1 MATRRSKFAKRSKKH
16 LHHGGRKTNRRHL
29 RNATRRGGMM
39 KAVAKKFFAD
49 RLNDRNGPLYDGIE
63 VFKAIVDGKP
73 RYYIGNRPLLAYER
87 SGTSN
92 DIDYGRNIT
101 RKLKGIKQQYIAAGG
116 PFDGVVYLDQ
126 DGFDKF
132 KAQFDSSSSSESDSA
147 SGIQLERISEPG
159 VMHLHFFGKT
169 HRLMVGKP
177 LEIVIP
183 PNPSASQN
191 PVKKLIFKGTMD
203 DKVTVEFVLKKNSV
217 SYCAMAMHDE
227 KNSYEPSRREEF
239 DYSIPSIKKSLAL
252 TGFFSTNKI
261 KIDDQ
266 IIHIIDEIQR
276 HAIECADI
284 PDVMASARAYYKDP
298 LRSSHI
304 PHPIK
309 I

>member
-1 MATRRSKFAKRSKKH
+1 MATRRNKFAKRS
-16 LHHGGRKTNRRHL
+16 LRHGGRKTNRRHL

-39 KAVAKKFFAD
+39 KAFAKKFFAD
-49 RLNDRNGPLYDGIE
+49 RLNDRDGPLYDGIE

-73 RYYIGNRPLLAYER
+73 RYYIGNRPLLIYET

-92 DIDYGRNIT
+92 DKDYGRKIT
-101 RKLKGIKQQYIAAGG
+101 RKLKGIKQYVAVGG
-116 PFDGVVYLDQ
+116 PFDGVVYLEQ

-132 KAQFDSSSSSESDSA
+132 KAQFESDSSSESE

-177 LEIVIP
+177 LEIAIP

-191 PVKKLIFKGTMD
+191 PVKKLVFKGTMD
-203 DKVTVEFVLKKNSV
+203 DKMTVEFVLKKNAI

-239 DYSIPSIKKSLAL
+239 DYNVPSITKSLAL

-304 PHPIK
+304 PQTIK